1 MKRIKTIIGIVLI
14 IAALGAMYMW
24 NAAGREKAE
33 ALKQEQVELAESI
46 IEPKKTKAEI
56 AFDKNCSLFPLS
68 TEWIFA
74 KSNLL
79 NVGDIVGVYFRDTKE
94 KLGSFEVAYI
104 SEDYVDIMC
113 KLKDFYKIDDYLK
126 ELESEDKAQLILVME
141 KNNG

>member
-1 MKRIKTIIGIVLI
+1 MKHIKTIIGIVLI

-113 KLKDFYKIDDYLK
+113 MLKDFYKIDDYLK